1 MPRHTGADLRD
12 VILGGQ
18 DGLVNVLGVILAV
31 ATATHDARIVIIA
44 GLAAAFAESISMAA
58 VGYTSF
64 KAAKEYD
71 GRATQYRPVHD
82 ALIIGLSA
90 IIGSLVPLAPFFFL
104 GVADATSATLA
115 ISTAVLFIAGY
126 FKGSITGVSK
136 LRSAVELAVIGMVA
150 ALAGYA
156 IGSFFGVAPDA

>member
-31 ATATHDARIVIIA
+31 ATATHDARIVI
-44 GLAAAFAESISMAA
+44 LAAAFAESISMAA

-156 IGSFFGVAPDA
+156 IGSFLGVALYA